1 MKGDYH
7 RYLAEFKT
15 GDDRKAAA
23 ENTFIVYRSAQ
34 HVTLQASNAYL
45 QFLQGPDTKMLLEF
59 VKEMPK
65 SETKLRIDLSSLLGT
80 LFFTWVIL
88 QLFPEPLDVVHVS
101 KEDQEDVF
109 AMVTTVLC

>member
-88 QLFPEPLDVVHVS
+88 QLFPLSQQPIGGLYCYYLG
-101 KEDQEDVF
+101 KN
-109 AMVTTVLC
+109 